1 MVRTSSIV
9 FIDCDVS
16 CEASTPNITPVWSD
30 YSDFGFTTLSEKIA
44 MFPQLILAL
53 DVFNNNNVKLLLC
66 SFPWQVGEK
75 FRNRSLKFPGLIS
88 GCTMDWFTRWPKDAL
103 IAVAD
108 YFLSKF
114 DITCTAAIKN
124 SVVQTMGTFHDGVAE
139 ACVEYFERQA
149 IEFSGLKY

>member
-1 MVRTSSIV
+1 M
-9 FIDCDVS
+9 
-16 CEASTPNITPVWSD
+16 
-30 YSDFGFTTLSEKIA
+30 
-44 MFPQLILAL
+44 
-53 DVFNNNNVKLLLC
+53 
-66 SFPWQVGEK
+66 
-75 FRNRSLKFPGLIS
+75 KFPGLIS

-139 ACVEYFERQA
+139 ACVEYFERQEMSKCIA
-149 IEFSGLKY
+149 TAFIFQLLSHFMTQRYGYS

>member
-1 MVRTSSIV
+1 M
-9 FIDCDVS
+9 
-16 CEASTPNITPVWSD
+16 
-30 YSDFGFTTLSEKIA
+30 
-44 MFPQLILAL
+44 
-53 DVFNNNNVKLLLC
+53 
-66 SFPWQVGEK
+66 
-75 FRNRSLKFPGLIS
+75 KFPGLIS

-139 ACVEYFERQA
+139 ACVEYFERQGNVKMYCYYVYFPTYESLYDSEVWVL
-149 IEFSGLKY
+149 IVDLFSTYFLKVQITGFKFPTLVLI